1 MLRQLPWFTTLQVG
15 DVIARPGG
23 PWRVVRAISRRA
35 YGLYAVT
42 LLIQR
47 CSWTGRCYTILNAT
61 DLRVQGYKPVR
72 AARWP
77 CRTEF
82 DRRVQAAIH
91 QPAWEPKALRCC
103 DVVGIP

>member
-42 LLIQR
+42 LLIRR

-72 AARWP
+72 GAHWP
-77 CRTEF
+77 CRTAF
-82 DRRVQAAIH
+82 DRRVHKAITDDGVR
-91 QPAWEPKALRCC
+91 PYPLRCC